1 MLAGMNSVAVVGI
14 VVIAVLLGFLV
25 VRSRRQQLVPQRGF
39 GVAADLGG
47 LADAVHGRI
56 RSVATTAPGRVL
68 VIFTPDADPAEPPA
82 ADLDLLVSLDEGD
95 FGYRLLQQWQRADG
109 PIAMVMPPGGR
120 LVRLRSVESLQ
131 HLTLRRVDGG

>member
-1 MLAGMNSVAVVGI
+1 MLAGMNNVAVVGI
-14 VVIAVLLGFLV
+14 VVIAVLLAFSF
-25 VRSRRQQLVPQRGF
+25 VRSRRRQLVPQRGF

-56 RSVATTAPGRVL
+56 RSVITTAPGRVR
-68 VIFTPDADPAEPPA
+68 VVFATDAHPPQPAV
-82 ADLDLLVSLDEGD
+82 ADLELLVSLDEGD
-95 FGYRLLQQWQRADG
+95 FGFGLLQEWQAAHSSV
-109 PIAMVMPPGGR
+109 AMVMPPGGR